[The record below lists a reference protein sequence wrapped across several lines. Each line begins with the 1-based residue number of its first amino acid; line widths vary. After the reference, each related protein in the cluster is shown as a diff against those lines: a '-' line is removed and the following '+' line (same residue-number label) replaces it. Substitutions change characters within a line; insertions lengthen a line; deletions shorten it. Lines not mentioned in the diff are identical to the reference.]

1 LNIRQHE
8 AIIYIATG
16 ATNKQA
22 ADAVGVSISAIEK
35 WRRNED
41 FQKLLQ
47 TAIQQIYSA
56 AIAEVAKGA
65 MAAAK
70 ELRRIAVD
78 PDASDRVKI
87 SAISVLFSQLEKS
100 REWELEARL
109 ERVERLLDGTDFSET
124 QTD

>member
-1 LNIRQHE
+1 MNIRQHE